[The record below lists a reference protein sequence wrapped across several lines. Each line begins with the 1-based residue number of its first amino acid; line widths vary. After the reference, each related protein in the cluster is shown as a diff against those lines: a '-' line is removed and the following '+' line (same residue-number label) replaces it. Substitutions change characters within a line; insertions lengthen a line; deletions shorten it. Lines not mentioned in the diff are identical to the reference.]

1 MSYPG
6 LIAETVT
13 FRGHNGDSGEGYYA
27 RPSAAEV
34 YRPWCAQ
41 YQGSR
46 SGALN
51 CGFTS
56 YAQCMM
62 TAGPGTGAYCVQNP
76 WYLAY
81 GAGSGKVDPAGRGR
95 RARR

>member
-1 MSYPG
+1 MRTIYVLSAIFLLVTVGANPSV
-6 LIAETVT
+6 AEI
-13 FRGHNGDSGEGYYA
+13 
-27 RPSAAEV
+27 

-41 YQGSR
+41 YFGFND
-46 SGALN
+46 GATN
-51 CGFTS
+51 CSFTS